1 MKLKEYKKQMFI
13 VLGILCTLVIFGLT
27 YMTYM
32 LDKIEANA
40 SNSIKT
46 IVRNDASNLSK
57 EIEDQKAILESITNK
72 IISDN
77 TINKEEIFEMY
88 QKSDITSKFIRM
100 AIMYEDGST
109 ITNDGYK
116 VDYSDEKE
124 NFFSNNKIHVSE
136 NRISKINGEEINI
149 YSKSLE
155 VDGEKIAILL
165 IVTTESYKD
174 IFSNKI
180 FEGKGFSYI
189 VDKTGVI
196 VVNANRKVKNG
207 NLIEVIKQILKSG
220 EKEKFVSIQN
230 TINNNL
236 KNDFSGE
243 NILETIY
250 GKYYMVYEPIGANE
264 WTIFTFIPSSA
275 IASEANRA
283 LLTTFIISIIV
294 ILVFVSICIYI
305 IIANNIKQKQLYQYA
320 YIDSVTQK
328 GNVYFFREKGQEIL
342 EKNIS
347 DLYIFILDINKFKM
361 INKAYGYKIG
371 NNILFGIGEELQKIF
386 AYNNS
391 LVCRYSNDFFA
402 VLFQSNKSIN
412 NMLNKVIKNI
422 EKLNINDN
430 LYNLSINI
438 GVYKIKKEDTDI
450 TQVIDKALIAHSIS
464 KGNMFDKYH
473 IYDEKIEKEIEEE
486 SKIES
491 EMNKALIAKEFNVYY
506 QPKIYTNTEKIYGA
520 EALVRW
526 EHNGELIPP
535 NKFIPLFEK
544 NRFILKLDL
553 YIFEQVC
560 KDMKM
565 WKEKYR
571 KEPVISVNVSRQHFM
586 EEKFLEEYTMITGK
600 YGINPNNID
609 LEITES
615 AAANDGIDI
624 IEIMEKMKRL
634 GFLISIDDFG
644 TGYSSLS
651 MLQDMPADI
660 IKIDKSFVDKI
671 GKNEN
676 NIVDYILNIAKE
688 LKIKTIAEGVE
699 TKEQK
704 EYLLEKGCDIIQGYY
719 YSKPLQKDEFEK
731 YFNSKK

>member
-1 MKLKEYKKQMFI
+1 MKKRNKQIF
-13 VLGILCTLVIFGLT
+13 TVIFIFVILIALGLI

-46 IVRNDASNLSK
+46 IVKNDASNLNK

-72 IISDN
+72 IIADN

-88 QKSDITSKFIRM
+88 EKSDITSKFIRM
-100 AIMYEDGST
+100 AIMYEDGTT

-116 VDYSDEKE
+116 VDYSDEIE
-124 NFFSNNKIHVSE
+124 NFFSNNQIHVSE
-136 NRISKINGEEINI
+136 NRISKIDGEEINI
-149 YSKSLE
+149 YSKALE

-196 VVNANRKVKNG
+196 VVNANREIKNG
-207 NLIEVIKQILKSG
+207 NLLEAIEQILKNS
-220 EKEKFVSIQN
+220 EKEKFIAIQN
-230 TINNNL
+230 TIKDNLNNNI
-236 KNDFSGE
+236 SGE
-243 NILETIY
+243 NILETIS
-250 GKYYMVYEPIGANE
+250 GKYYMVYEPIGENE

-275 IASEANRA
+275 IASEANSA
-283 LLTTFIISIIV
+283 LLTTFIVSIVI
-294 ILVFVSICIYI
+294 ILVFVFISIYI
-305 IIANNIKQKQLYQYA
+305 IVTNNKRQKQLYEYA
-320 YIDSVTQK
+320 YIDPVTK
-328 GNVYFFREKGQEIL
+328 KENVYFFREKGQEML
-342 EKNIS
+342 QKNIS
-347 DLYIFILDINKFKM
+347 DLYVLILDINKFKM

-371 NNILFGIGEELQKIF
+371 DNILFGVGEELQKIF
-386 AYNNS
+386 KENNS
-391 LVCRYSNDFFA
+391 LICRYSNDFFA
-402 VLFQSNKSIN
+402 VLFESNDITKL
-412 NMLNKVIKNI
+412 LNKVVKNV
-422 EKLNINDN
+422 ENLKLKNNS
-430 LYNLSINI
+430 YNLSINI

-450 TQVIDKALIAHSIS
+450 TQVLDKAIIAHSIS
-464 KGNMFDKYH
+464 KGNVFDKYH
-473 IYDEKIEKEIEEE
+473 IYDEKIEKELEEE
-486 SKIES
+486 SKIEN
-491 EMNKALIAKEFNVYY
+491 EMNNALLEKEFKVYY
-506 QPKIYTNTEKIYGA
+506 QPKIYTNTEKLYGA

-526 EHNGELIPP
+526 QHNGELIPP

-560 KDMKM
+560 KDMKN
-565 WKEKYR
+565 WKEKYG

-586 EEKFLEEYTMITGK
+586 EENFLEKYAMITAK

-615 AAANDGIDI
+615 AAVNDGIDI
-624 IEIMEKMKRL
+624 IEIMKKMKKL

-651 MLQDMPADI
+651 MLQDMPVDI
-660 IKIDKSFVDKI
+660 IKIDKSFVNII
-671 GKNEN
+671 GKNEK
-676 NIVDYILNIAKE
+676 NIVDYILYIAKE
-688 LKIKTIAEGVE
+688 LNLKTIAEGVE
-699 TKEQK
+699 TKEQR

-719 YSKPLQKDEFEK
+719 YSKPLQVNEFESYLK
-731 YFNSKK
+731 

>member
-1 MKLKEYKKQMFI
+1 MKKRNKQIFS
-13 VLGILCTLVIFGLT
+13 VVVIFIILITLGLI

-46 IVRNDASNLSK
+46 IVKNDASNLNK
-57 EIEDQKAILESITNK
+57 DIKDQKAILQSITNK

-88 QKSDITSKFIRM
+88 EKSDITSKFIRM

-124 NFFSNNKIHVSE
+124 NFFSNNQIHVSE
-136 NRISKINGEEINI
+136 NRISKIDSEEINI
-149 YSKSLE
+149 YSQALE
-155 VDGEKIAILL
+155 IKNEKIAILL

-196 VVNANRKVKNG
+196 VVNANREIKNG
-207 NLIEVIKQILKSG
+207 NLLEAIEQILKDN
-220 EKEKFVSIQN
+220 EKEKFISIQN
-230 TINNNL
+230 NIKNNL
-236 KNDFSGE
+236 NNDISGE
-243 NILETIY
+243 NILETIS
-250 GKYYMVYEPIGANE
+250 GKYYMVYEPVGENE

-275 IASEANRA
+275 IASETNRA
-283 LLTTFIISIIV
+283 LLTTFIISIVV

-305 IIANNIKQKQLYQYA
+305 IISNNKKQKQLYQYA
-320 YIDSVTQK
+320 YIDPVTKK

-342 EKNIS
+342 EKNIP
-347 DLYIFILDINKFKM
+347 DLYVLILDINKFKM

-371 NNILFGIGEELQKIF
+371 DNILFGVGEELQKIF
-386 AYNNS
+386 IDKNS

-402 VLFQSNKSIN
+402 VLFENNKNIVN
-412 NMLNKVIKNI
+412 LIDKVIKNI
-422 EKLNINDN
+422 ENLKLNDSS
-430 LYNLSINI
+430 YNLSINI

-450 TQVIDKALIAHSIS
+450 TQVLDKAIIAHSIS
-464 KGNMFDKYH
+464 KGNVFDKYH

-491 EMNKALIAKEFNVYY
+491 EMNNALAKKEFKVYY
-506 QPKIYTNTEKIYGA
+506 QPKIYTDTEKIYGA

-560 KDMKM
+560 KDMKN
-565 WKEKYR
+565 WKEKYG
-571 KEPVISVNVSRQHFM
+571 KELVISVNVSRQHFM
-586 EEKFLEEYTMITGK
+586 EENFLEKYDIITKK

-615 AAANDGIDI
+615 AAVNDGIDI
-624 IEIMEKMKRL
+624 IEIMKKMKQL

-660 IKIDKSFVDKI
+660 IKIDKSFVDRI
-671 GKNEN
+671 GKKEKNM
-676 NIVDYILNIAKE
+676 VDYILNIAKE
-688 LKIKTIAEGVE
+688 LNLKTIAEGVE
-699 TKEQK
+699 TKEQR
-704 EYLLEKGCDIIQGYY
+704 EYLLKKGCDIIQGYY
-719 YSKPLQKDEFEK
+719 YSKPLPEEEFEK
-731 YFNSKK
+731 YFNNQK

>member
-1 MKLKEYKKQMFI
+1 MKKRNKQIF
-13 VLGILCTLVIFGLT
+13 TVIFIFVILIALGLI

-32 LDKIEANA
+32 LAKIEANA

-46 IVRNDASNLSK
+46 IVKNDASNLNK
-57 EIEDQKAILESITNK
+57 EIEDQKTILESITNK
-72 IISDN
+72 IITDN

-88 QKSDITSKFIRM
+88 EKSDITSKFIRM
-100 AIMYEDGST
+100 AIMYEDGTT

-116 VDYSDEKE
+116 VDYSDEIE
-124 NFFSNNKIHVSE
+124 NFFSNNRIHVSE
-136 NRISKINGEEINI
+136 NRISKIDGKEINI
-149 YSKSLE
+149 YSKALE

-196 VVNANRKVKNG
+196 VVNANREIKNG
-207 NLIEVIKQILKSG
+207 NLLEAIEQILKNS
-220 EKEKFVSIQN
+220 EKEKFIAIQN
-230 TINNNL
+230 TIKDNL
-236 KNDFSGE
+236 NSNISGE
-243 NILETIY
+243 NVLKTIS
-250 GKYYMVYEPIGANE
+250 GKYYMVYEPIGENE

-275 IASEANRA
+275 IASEANSA
-283 LLTTFIISIIV
+283 LLTTFIVSIVI
-294 ILVFVSICIYI
+294 ILVFVFISIYI
-305 IIANNIKQKQLYQYA
+305 IVTNNKRQKQLYEYA
-320 YIDSVTQK
+320 YIDPVTKK
-328 GNVYFFREKGQEIL
+328 GNVYFFREKGQEML
-342 EKNIS
+342 QKNIS
-347 DLYIFILDINKFKM
+347 DLYVLILDINKFKM

-371 NNILFGIGEELQKIF
+371 DNILFGVGEELQKIF
-386 AYNNS
+386 KENNS
-391 LVCRYSNDFFA
+391 LICRYSNDFFA
-402 VLFQSNKSIN
+402 VLFESNDITKL
-412 NMLNKVIKNI
+412 LNKVVKNI
-422 EKLNINDN
+422 ENLKLKNNS
-430 LYNLSINI
+430 YNLSINI

-450 TQVIDKALIAHSIS
+450 TQVLDKAIIAHSIS
-464 KGNMFDKYH
+464 KGNVFDKYH

-486 SKIES
+486 SKIEN
-491 EMNKALIAKEFNVYY
+491 EMNNALVKKEFKVYY
-506 QPKIYTNTEKIYGA
+506 QPKIYTDTEKLYGA

-526 EHNGELIPP
+526 QHNGELIPP

-560 KDMKM
+560 RDMKM
-565 WKEKYR
+565 WKEKYG
-571 KEPVISVNVSRQHFM
+571 KEAVISVNVSRQHFM
-586 EEKFLEEYTMITGK
+586 EENFLEKYAMITTK

-615 AAANDGIDI
+615 AAVNDGIDI
-624 IEIMEKMKRL
+624 IEIMREMKQL

-660 IKIDKSFVDKI
+660 IKIDKSFVDRIEKKE
-671 GKNEN
+671 KNM
-676 NIVDYILNIAKE
+676 IDYILNIAKE
-688 LKIKTIAEGVE
+688 LNLETIAEGVE
-699 TKEQK
+699 TKEQR
-704 EYLLEKGCDIIQGYY
+704 EYLLEKDCDIIQGYY
-719 YSKPLQKDEFEK
+719 YSKPLPVDEFEK